1 MTEEELAK
9 VPFQMV
15 AHMAMEKEH
24 TCTYSS
30 KDGRLGFCDHT
41 RKKGGYEFGRT
52 YRHYRFDSQVF
63 TNKKDFLKA
72 IKDYIPSTA
81 PPV

>member
-1 MTEEELAK
+1 MEDISMTLEELSK

-15 AHMAMEKEH
+15 AHLSMADEH

-41 RKKGGYEFGRT
+41 PALADFDGMQKYGRT
-52 YRHYRFDSQVF
+52 TRHYRIDGKV
-63 TNKKDFLKA
+63 
-72 IKDYIPSTA
+72 
-81 PPV
+81 